1 MGDNHSDLAER
12 ISHREVTD
20 NRHSGNA
27 GVRTLGV
34 SAHPCLQLPECGAIQ
49 VNHLPPLVIDGAAKG
64 EQGVDG
70 SGGNPP
76 LLHPAQGV
84 MAIHGTPPP
93 SFCALH
99 RWHLRYRLL
108 MFLER
113 RARCNQQGH
122 RLVSD
127 WFRSVLQQKER
138 PIAP

>member
-1 MGDNHSDLAER
+1 MRNNHSDPAER
-12 ISHREVTD
+12 ISHQAVTD

-34 SAHPCLQLPECGAIQ
+34 SAH
-49 VNHLPPLVIDGAAKG
+49 
-64 EQGVDG
+64 
-70 SGGNPP
+70 P